1 MKFSIIILCSCFFLP
16 LVSEAQVSLGAQ
28 LAPDGFIGGAKEENI
43 INSADAFADAFVL
56 ELSSTASCDVF
67 KSTEPE
73 KEIKKYIR
81 KGFYRQEM
89 IMLFFMA
96 RESSSTFKSIAD
108 DIEKG
113 KTLEYAAA
121 KNKVS
126 LIEIFK
132 KSEKIKKEIEKRMT
146 VNSAAVLQRYSAT
159 VTTKQ
164 NFSAAGKKQQE
175 V

>member
-1 MKFSIIILCSCFFLP
+1 MKYLTIILSLYFFIP
-16 LVSEAQVSLGAQ
+16 LSARAQVSLGAQ
-28 LAPDGFIGGAKEENI
+28 IAPQGFAGEKKEKNI
-43 INSADAFADAFVL
+43 ISSEDAFTDTFIVEFTSVAVS
-56 ELSSTASCDVF
+56 EVF
-67 KSTEPE
+67 KSTEPA

-96 RESSSTFKSIAD
+96 QESSSTFKSLAG

-113 KTLEYAAA
+113 KTLEYVAA

-132 KSEKIKKEIEKRMT
+132 KSEKTKKAIEALMPFFISPAAIKSETSNE
-146 VNSAAVLQRYSAT
+146 
-159 VTTKQ
+159 
-164 NFSAAGKKQQE
+164 KKQE
-175 V
+175 NKKK